1 MNPKMQSSEAAD
13 FLNISLQ
20 AVHKQL
26 KSKKIDYHK
35 SQNRVFFDHN
45 AAKELFNLKLRPT
58 CWTWQNLKGG
68 VGKTQLSFA
77 TAIKL
82 TLYGAKVAVIDLD
95 QQGNFTQ
102 ACNIDAEDKP
112 ILIDIITTKMNIKD
126 CMVKVI
132 DGLDLLPSR
141 IDNAL
146 LDNLFAIN
154 SLPVDR
160 ELKKRVIELKK
171 HYDFI
176 FIDCP
181 PSLGASVCAA
191 AISSDFIVIPTDPEK
206 FSVSGLKITLE
217 EITKNL
223 YEKYDAS
230 IPIKIVLNKFD
241 ARTNLSHQVL
251 SSLIENEDYRKK
263 LFKAFI
269 RTSQSFPNAIANA
282 ETIFDSLR
290 TSTAKEDINLL
301 AKEILELS
309 KNLTED

>member
-1 MNPKMQSSEAAD
+1 MNPKIQASEVAL
-13 FLNISLQ
+13 FLDISLQ

-26 KSKKIDYHK
+26 KSKNIDYNK

-45 AAKELFNLKLRPT
+45 AAKELFNIKFKPT

-82 TLYGAKVAVIDLD
+82 TLFGAKVAVIDLD

-112 ILIDIITTKMNIKD
+112 ILIDIITSKLDIKD
-126 CMVKVI
+126 CMINVI
-132 DGLDLLPSR
+132 DGLDILPSR

-160 ELKKRVIELKK
+160 ELKKRVNALKK

-191 AISSDFIVIPTDPEK
+191 ALSSDFIIIPTDPEK
-206 FSVSGLKITLE
+206 FSLSGLKITIE

-223 YEKYDAS
+223 SEKYDAT

-241 ARTNLSHQVL
+241 ARTNLSHEVL
-251 SSLIENEDYRKK
+251 SSLIENKEYKKK

-269 RTSQSFPNAIANA
+269 RTSTEFPNSIANG
-282 ETIFDSLR
+282 ESIFDTLKS
-290 TSTAKEDINLL
+290 STAKEDVNLL
-301 AKEILELS
+301 AKEIIELS
-309 KNLTED
+309 LSSTED

>member
-1 MNPKMQSSEAAD
+1 MNPKIQSSEAAD

-26 KSKKIDYHK
+26 KSKKIDYQK
-35 SQNRVFFDHN
+35 SQNRVFFNHE
-45 AAKELFNLKLRPT
+45 AAKALFNLNFKST

-102 ACNIDAEDKP
+102 ACNVDAENRP
-112 ILIDIITTKMNIKD
+112 VLIDIITSKMNIKD
-126 CMVKVI
+126 CMVPVI

-160 ELKKRVIELKK
+160 ELKKRVDELKK
-171 HYDFI
+171 TYDFI

-206 FSVSGLKITLE
+206 FSLSGLRITLE
-217 EITKNL
+217 EITKKL
-223 YEKYDAS
+223 YEKYEVT
-230 IPIKIVLNKFD
+230 IPIKIILNKFD

-251 SSLIENEDYRKK
+251 SSLIENEEYKKK

-269 RTSQSFPNAIANA
+269 RTSQAFPNAIANT
-282 ETIFDSLR
+282 ETIFDNLKG
-290 TSTAKEDINLL
+290 STAKEDINLL
-301 AKEILELS
+301 VKEIIELS
-309 KNLTED
+309 SVTGA